1 MRVILNNNKHCLHI
15 PFTSVTLPIMSSRSS
30 ILRPSSLRRATSVA
44 ASLSAAALLPLAAQ
58 AQTPA
63 NTPTAGTALPTVTVK
78 EEAIDPNP
86 NAEVGAPYK
95 AKTSA
100 DTRHTKPLAET
111 PATISV
117 VTGAAIRDS
126 GETDLKEILTSQPG
140 ITLGT
145 GENGNMFGDTYFIR
159 GQAAKSDVFV
169 DGLRDTGMTT
179 RESFAVE
186 QIEISKGP
194 DSSFA
199 GRGTAGGAINAVTK
213 QATLDYDF
221 THLNLGL
228 GTDKYVRGTADAN
241 KVISDK
247 FALRVNALY
256 GDQDVPDRGPS
267 SRERKGLALS
277 GLWQANDDLS
287 VTVDYYGM
295 RAKDKQPDLG
305 GWLTGTVPNRVPATN
320 VPVYAQTNDFLRS
333 NVDTLTARVN
343 YQFTPDV
350 KLTSLTRYG
359 TSRNAYAMTGANNN
373 ALDGGHSRWQDV
385 DYFDHQDNLRW
396 DTVLGGMDHAF
407 IFGFEYT
414 DHKVQQGT
422 YQATNTGATNCT
434 VNGRGG
440 PAPGYCLTNP
450 DGSVIGDLGNLAGRS
465 WSRLGKNLDWH
476 AKTTSL
482 YVMDTVDINERW
494 TAFGG
499 VRADALRLS
508 IQSYSNSGATAGNQ
522 TGDYGYNDTLING
535 HLGLSYKINPQGMV
549 YASYAT
555 SQDVNGGEPDSG
567 TNAGY
572 GGIVLVG
579 GAYVDSKPERSQNFE
594 LGTKWNLLDD
604 KLLFTAAA
612 FQTTKS
618 GVMEALST
626 EEYATEGSTNTG
638 KNRVRG
644 VEFGLTGNLTP
655 QLQVQGGV
663 AFMKSKVLDS
673 IIPANIGLPLAN
685 FANTSYS
692 LQAKY
697 DFTPGFFLGAR
708 VRHDS
713 GRCGGQPDTGAAS
726 TGGMCSQPVPGFTVF
741 DVFGGYRFNKH
752 VALRVNVLNAGN
764 KDYYT
769 SVYRGGFFLYKG
781 DARAVRAT
789 LDIDL

>member
-1 MRVILNNNKHCLHI
+1 M
-15 PFTSVTLPIMSSRSS
+15 TSASRS
-30 ILRPSSLRRATSVA
+30 LRPSSLRLATQVA
-44 ASLSAAALLPLAAQ
+44 ARLSAAALLPLAAHAQQ
-58 AQTPA
+58 AGANAPA
-63 NTPTAGTALPTVTVK
+63 AGAALPTVTVQ

-95 AKTSA
+95 ARTSA
-100 DTRHTKPLAET
+100 DVRHTKPLAET

-117 VTGAAIRDS
+117 VTKSAIDDS
-126 GETDLKEILTSQPG
+126 GATDLKQILTAQPG

-179 RESFAVE
+179 RESFAIE
-186 QIEISKGP
+186 QVEISKGP

-199 GRGTAGGAINAVTK
+199 GRGTAGGAINAITK

-221 THLNLGL
+221 TRLNLGL
-228 GTDKYVRGTADAN
+228 GSGRYRRATGDAN
-241 KVISDK
+241 RVFTDR

-256 GDQDVPDRGPS
+256 GNEDVPARAPS
-267 SRERKGLALS
+267 ARERKGLALS

-287 VTVDYYGM
+287 VTLDYYGL
-295 RAKDKQPDLG
+295 RAGDKRPDLG
-305 GWLTGTVPNRVPATN
+305 GWLTGAVPNRVPAAH
-320 VPVYAQTNDFLRS
+320 VPVYAQADDFLQS
-333 NVDTLTARVN
+333 DVDTVTGRIKYRFA
-343 YQFTPDV
+343 PDLH
-350 KLTSLTRYG
+350 LTSLTRYG

-373 ALDGGHSRWQDV
+373 ALDTGHSRWQDV

-414 DHKVQQGT
+414 DHKVRQGT
-422 YQATNTGATNCT
+422 YQASDANPTNCT
-434 VNGRGG
+434 VSSRNGPR
-440 PAPGYCLTNP
+440 PGYCLTGP
-450 DGSVIGDLGNLAGRS
+450 DGSPIADLGHLAGRS
-465 WSRLGKNLDWH
+465 WSRLGRNLDWH

-482 YVMDTVDINERW
+482 YAMDTVDIDERW

-508 IQSYSNSGATAGNQ
+508 IQSFANTGANAGSR

-535 HLGLSYKINPQGMV
+535 HLGLSYKITPQGMV

-555 SQDVNGGEPDSG
+555 SQDVNGGEPDAG

-572 GGIVLVG
+572 GGIVLVN
-579 GAYVDSKPERSQNFE
+579 GAYVDSKPERSRNFE

-638 KNRVRG
+638 RNRVRG
-644 VEFGLTGNLTP
+644 VEFGLVGNVTRQLT
-655 QLQVQGGV
+655 VQAGV
-663 AFMKSKVLDS
+663 AFMRSKVLQS
-673 IIPANIGLPLAN
+673 VTPGNVGLPLAN

-692 LQAKY
+692 LQGRYA
-697 DFTPGFFLGAR
+697 FTPGFYLGAT

-713 GRCGGQPDTGAAS
+713 GRCGGQPDTGAVY
-726 TGGMCSQPVPGFTVF
+726 TNGQCGQPVPGFTVF
-741 DVFGGYRFNKH
+741 DLFGGYRFNKH
-752 VALRVNVLNAGN
+752 ASLRVNLLNAGH

-781 DARAVRAT
+781 DARALRVT
-789 LDIDL
+789 LDIEL

>member
-1 MRVILNNNKHCLHI
+1 MPDR
-15 PFTSVTLPIMSSRSS
+15 SRS
-30 ILRPSSLRRATSVA
+30 LRPSSLRLASHIA
-44 ASLSAAALLPLAAQ
+44 AGLSAAALLPLAAQ
-58 AQTPA
+58 AQQTPSSA
-63 NTPTAGTALPTVTVK
+63 PTAGAALPTVTVK

-95 AKTSA
+95 ARTSA

-111 PATISV
+111 PTTISV
-117 VTGAAIRDS
+117 VTKSAIDDS
-126 GETDLKEILTSQPG
+126 GATDLKQILTSQPG

-186 QIEISKGP
+186 QVEISKGP

-199 GRGTAGGAINAVTK
+199 GRGTAGGAINAITK

-221 THLNLGL
+221 THLSMGL
-228 GTDKYVRGTADAN
+228 GSDKYIRSTADAN
-241 KVISDK
+241 HVFTDK

-256 GDQDVPDRGPS
+256 GDEDVPGRSPS

-277 GLWQANDDLS
+277 GLWQPNDDLS
-287 VTVDYYGM
+287 VTLDYYGL

-320 VPVYAQTNDFLRS
+320 VPVYAQANDFLGS
-333 NVDTLTARVN
+333 DVDTVTGRIKYRFA
-343 YQFTPDV
+343 PDLH
-350 KLTSLTRYG
+350 LTSLTRYG
-359 TSRNAYAMTGANNN
+359 ASQNAYAMTGANNN
-373 ALDGGHSRWQDV
+373 ALDTGHSRWQDV
-385 DYFDHQDNLRW
+385 NYFDHQDNLRW

-422 YQATNTGATNCT
+422 YQATNTGTTNCT
-434 VNGRGG
+434 VNGRNG
-440 PAPGYCLTNP
+440 PTASYCLTNL
-450 DGSVIGDLGNLAGRS
+450 DGSPIADLANLAGRS
-465 WSRLGKNLDWH
+465 WSRLGRNLDWH

-482 YVMDTVDINERW
+482 YAMDTVDLNERW

-499 VRADALRLS
+499 LRADALRLS
-508 IQSYSNSGATAGNQ
+508 IQSYANAGATAGSQ
-522 TGDYGYNDTLING
+522 TGDYGYHDTLFNG
-535 HLGLSYKINPQGMV
+535 HLGLSYKITPQGMV

-555 SQDVNGGEPDSG
+555 SQDVNGGEPDAG

-572 GGIVLVG
+572 GGIVLVN
-579 GAYVDSKPERSQNFE
+579 GAYVDSKPERSQNLE

-626 EEYATEGSTNTG
+626 NEYATEGTTNTG
-638 KNRVRG
+638 KNRVHG
-644 VEFGLTGNLTP
+644 VELGLVGNVTR
-655 QLQVQGGV
+655 QFTVQAGV
-663 AFMKSKVLDS
+663 AFMKSRVLQS
-673 IIPANIGLPLAN
+673 VVPANVGLPLAN

-692 LQAKY
+692 LQGKY
-697 DFTPGFFLGAR
+697 AFTPGFYLGAA

-713 GRCGGQPDTGAAS
+713 SRCGGQPDTGAVY
-726 TGGMCSQPVPGFTVF
+726 TNGECGQPVPGFTVF
-741 DVFGGYRFNKH
+741 DLFGGYRFNKH
-752 VALRVNVLNAGN
+752 TSLRVNLLNAGN

-781 DARAVRAT
+781 DARALRVT
-789 LDIDL
+789 LNMDF

>member
-1 MRVILNNNKHCLHI
+1 
-15 PFTSVTLPIMSSRSS
+15 MSPASRP
-30 ILRPSSLRRATSVA
+30 LRPSSLRLATSVA
-44 ASLSAAALLPLAAQ
+44 ASLSAAALLPLAAH
-58 AQTPA
+58 AQTAA
-63 NTPTAGTALPTVTVK
+63 NTPTAGSELPTVTVK

-95 AKTSA
+95 ARTSA
-100 DTRHTKPLAET
+100 DVRHTKPLAET

-117 VTGAAIRDS
+117 ITKTAIDDS
-126 GETDLKEILTSQPG
+126 GETDLKQILTSQPG

-186 QIEISKGP
+186 QVEISKGP

-199 GRGTAGGAINAVTK
+199 GRGTAGGAINAITK

-228 GTDKYVRGTADAN
+228 GSDKYVRATGDAN
-241 KVISDK
+241 KVFTDK

-256 GDQDVPDRGPS
+256 GDEDVPGRSPS
-267 SRERKGLALS
+267 ERERKGLALS

-287 VTVDYYGM
+287 VTLDYYGM
-295 RAKDKQPDLG
+295 RAKDKRPDLG

-320 VPVYAQTNDFLRS
+320 VPVYAQNNDFLGS
-333 NVDTLTARVN
+333 DVDTLTARVN
-343 YQFTPDV
+343 YRFAPDV

-359 TSRNAYAMTGANNN
+359 KSQNAYAMTGANNN
-373 ALDGGHSRWQDV
+373 ALDTGHTRWQDV
-385 DYFDHQDNLRW
+385 DYFDHQDNIRW
-396 DTVLGGMDHAF
+396 DTVLGGMDHSF

-434 VNGRGG
+434 VNGRNG
-440 PAPGYCLTNP
+440 PTASYCLTNP
-450 DGSVIGDLGNLAGRS
+450 DGSPIADLGNLAGRS
-465 WSRLGKNLDWH
+465 WTRLGKNLDWH

-482 YVMDTVDINERW
+482 YAMDTVDLNERW
-494 TAFGG
+494 TVFGG

-508 IQSYSNSGATAGNQ
+508 IQSYANSGATAGSQ

-535 HLGLSYKINPQGMV
+535 HLGLSYKVSPQGMV
-549 YASYAT
+549 YASYAS

-572 GGIVLVG
+572 GGIVLVN

-594 LGTKWNLLDD
+594 IGTKWNLLDD

-626 EEYATEGSTNTG
+626 EEYATEGTTNTG
-638 KNRVRG
+638 KNRVHG
-644 VEFGLTGNLTP
+644 VEFGLTGNVTR
-655 QLQVQGGV
+655 QFTVQAGV
-663 AFMKSKVLDS
+663 AFMKSKVLQS
-673 IIPANIGLPLAN
+673 VIPANVGLPLAN

-692 LQAKY
+692 LQGKY
-697 DFTPGFFLGAR
+697 AFTPGFFLGAR

-713 GRCGGQPDTGAAS
+713 SRCGGQPDTGAVY
-726 TGGMCSQPVPGFTVF
+726 TNGECGQPVPGFTVF
-741 DVFGGYRFNKH
+741 DLFGGYRFNKH
-752 VALRVNVLNAGN
+752 ASLRVNLLNAGN

-781 DARAVRAT
+781 DARALRVT

>member
-1 MRVILNNNKHCLHI
+1 MSTRSRV
-15 PFTSVTLPIMSSRSS
+15 
-30 ILRPSSLRRATSVA
+30 LRPSSLRLATRMA
-44 ASLSAAALLPLAAQ
+44 AGLSAAALLPVAAHAQ
-58 AQTPA
+58 AAATGS
-63 NTPTAGTALPTVTVK
+63 TLPTVTVQ

-117 VTGAAIRDS
+117 ITKTAIDDS
-126 GETDLKEILTSQPG
+126 GETDLKQILTSQPG

-179 RESFAVE
+179 RESFAIE
-186 QIEISKGP
+186 QVEISKGP

-199 GRGTAGGAINAVTK
+199 GRGTAGGAINAITK
-213 QATLDYDF
+213 QPTLDYDF
-221 THLNLGL
+221 TRFSLGL
-228 GTDKYVRGTADAN
+228 GSGKYLRGTADAN
-241 KVISDK
+241 HVFTDQ
-247 FALRVNALY
+247 FALRANVLY
-256 GDQDVPDRGPS
+256 GDEDVPGRSPS

-277 GLWQANDDLS
+277 GLWQASDDLS
-287 VTVDYYGM
+287 VTLDYYGL
-295 RAKDKQPDLG
+295 RARDDRPDLG
-305 GWLTGTVPNRVPATN
+305 GWLTGTVPNRVPTPN
-320 VPVYAQTNDFLRS
+320 VPVYAQSEDFLRS
-333 NVDTLTARVN
+333 DVDTVTGRIK
-343 YQFTPDV
+343 YRFSPDV
-350 KLTSLTRYG
+350 SLTSLTRYG
-359 TSRNAYAMTGANNN
+359 TSRNAYAMTGANNG
-373 ALDGGHSRWQDV
+373 ALDSGHSRWQNV

-396 DTVLGGMDHAF
+396 DTVIADMDHSF

-414 DHKVQQGT
+414 DHKVRQGT
-422 YQATNTGATNCT
+422 YQASNSGATNCQVT
-434 VNGRGG
+434 GRNGT
-440 PAPGYCLTNP
+440 APGYCLFNP
-450 DGSVIGDLGNLAGRS
+450 DGSVVGDLANLAGRS

-482 YVMDTVDINERW
+482 YAMDTVDINERW

-508 IQSYSNSGATAGNQ
+508 IQSHANSGANAGNQ
-522 TGDYGYNDTLING
+522 TGDYGYNDTLLNG
-535 HLGLSYKINPQGMV
+535 HLGLSYKISPQGMV

-555 SQDVNGGEPDSG
+555 SQDVNGGEPDAG

-572 GGIVLVG
+572 GGIVLVN

-644 VEFGLTGNLTP
+644 VEFGLVGNITP
-655 QLQVQGGV
+655 KFTVQAGV
-663 AFMKSKVLDS
+663 SFMKSKVLQS
-673 IIPANIGLPLAN
+673 IIPGNVGLPLAN

-692 LQAKY
+692 LQGKY
-697 DFTPGFFLGAR
+697 QFTPGFFLGAR
-708 VRHDS
+708 ARHDS
-713 GRCGGQPDTGAAS
+713 ARCGGQPDTGAAY
-726 TGGMCSQPVPGFTVF
+726 TNGMCSQPVPGFTVF

-752 VALRVNVLNAGN
+752 AALRVNLLNAGN

-781 DARAVRAT
+781 DARALRVT
-789 LDIDL
+789 LDIEL

>member
-1 MRVILNNNKHCLHI
+1 MPSHTPL
-15 PFTSVTLPIMSSRSS
+15 
-30 ILRPSSLRRATSVA
+30 LRPCSLRLASGMV
-44 ASLSAAALLPLAAQ
+44 ASLSAVALLPLAAH
-58 AQTPA
+58 AQTATPA
-63 NTPTAGTALPTVTVK
+63 PAATAATALPTVTVK

-111 PATISV
+111 PATIQV
-117 VTGAAIRDS
+117 ITGAAIQDS
-126 GETDLKEILTSQPG
+126 GETDMKEILTSQPG

-186 QIEISKGP
+186 QVEISKGP

-199 GRGTAGGAINAVTK
+199 GRGTAGGAINAITK

-221 THLNLGL
+221 TRFSLGA

-241 KVISDK
+241 KVFTDR

-287 VTVDYYGM
+287 VTLDYYGM
-295 RAKDKQPDLG
+295 RAKDKRPDLG

-320 VPVYAQTNDFLRS
+320 VPVYAQNNDFLGS
-333 NVDTLTARVN
+333 DVDTLTARVN
-343 YQFTPDV
+343 YQISPAT
-350 KLTSLTRYG
+350 KLVSLTRYG
-359 TSRNAYAMTGANNN
+359 TSNNAYAMTGANNN
-373 ALDGGHSRWQDV
+373 ALDTGHSRWQDV
-385 DYFDHQDNLRW
+385 EYFDHQSSIRW
-396 DTVLGGMDHAF
+396 DTVLGGMDHSF

-422 YQATNTGATNCT
+422 YAATNTGATNCT

-440 PAPGYCLTNP
+440 PTPGYCLTNP
-450 DGSVIGDLGNLAGRS
+450 DGSAIADLGNLAGRS
-465 WSRLGKNLDWH
+465 WTRLGRNLDWH

-482 YVMDTVDINERW
+482 YAMDTVDLNERW

-508 IQSYSNSGATAGNQ
+508 IQSYANSGANAGNM
-522 TGDYGYNDTLING
+522 TGDYGYRDTLING
-535 HLGLSYKINPQGMV
+535 HLGLTYKINPQGIV
-549 YASYAT
+549 YASYAS

-594 LGTKWNLLDD
+594 IGTKWNLLDD

-626 EEYATEGSTNTG
+626 AEYATEGTTNTG
-638 KNRVRG
+638 KNRVHG
-644 VEFGLTGNLTP
+644 VEFGLTGNITP
-655 QLQVQGGV
+655 RLQMQAGV
-663 AFMKSKVLDS
+663 AFMRSKVLDS

-692 LQAKY
+692 LQGKY
-697 DFTPGFFLGAR
+697 ELTPGFFLGAR
-708 VRHDS
+708 MRHDS
-713 GRCGGQPDTGAAS
+713 GRCGGQPDTGAVF
-726 TGGMCSQPVPGFTVF
+726 TGGQCGQPVPGFTVF

-752 VALRVNVLNAGN
+752 AALRVNVLNVGN
-764 KDYYT
+764 KDFYT

-781 DARAVRAT
+781 DARAVRMT
-789 LDIDL
+789 LDIEL

>member
-1 MRVILNNNKHCLHI
+1 MPSHSHI
-15 PFTSVTLPIMSSRSS
+15 F
-30 ILRPSSLRRATSVA
+30 RPSSLRLATSVA

-58 AQTPA
+58 AQSQTSA
-63 NTPTAGTALPTVTVK
+63 TPTGAALPTVTVK

-100 DTRHTKPLAET
+100 DSRHTKPLAET

-117 VTGAAIRDS
+117 ITSSAIQDS
-126 GETDLKEILTSQPG
+126 GETDLKQILSAQPG
-140 ITLGT
+140 ITMGT

-199 GRGTAGGAINAVTK
+199 GRGTAGGAVNAITK

-221 THLNLGL
+221 TRLNLGA
-228 GTDKYVRGTADAN
+228 GTDKYWRGTADAN
-241 KVISDK
+241 HVFNDK

-256 GDQDVPDRGPS
+256 GSENVPDRGPS

-277 GLWQANDDLS
+277 GLWKPNDDLS
-287 VTVDYYGM
+287 VTLDYYGM
-295 RAKDKQPDLG
+295 RAKDDQPDLG
-305 GWLTGTVPNRVPATN
+305 GWLVGSVPNRVPARN
-320 VPVYAQTNDFLRS
+320 VPVYAQANDFLNS
-333 NVDTLTARVN
+333 DVDTLTARVN

-359 TSRNAYAMTGANNN
+359 TSQNAYAMTGANIG
-373 ALDGGHSRWQDV
+373 ALDTGHSRWQDV
-385 DYFDHQDNLRW
+385 NYFDHQDNLRV

-422 YQATNTGATNCT
+422 YQVHDANPTNCT
-434 VNGRGG
+434 VNGRNG
-440 PAPGYCLTNP
+440 PRQAYCLNNP
-450 DGSVIGDLGNLAGRS
+450 DGSLIGNLSQLAGRS
-465 WSRLGKNLDWH
+465 WSRLGKNLDWR

-482 YVMDTVDINERW
+482 YAMDTVDLNPRW
-494 TAFGG
+494 TVFGG
-499 VRADALRLS
+499 LRADMLKLS
-508 IQSYSNSGATAGNQ
+508 IQSWNNTGVNAGKLA
-522 TGDYGYNDTLING
+522 GDYGYSDTLVNG

-555 SQDVNGGEPDSG
+555 SQDVNGGEPDAG

-572 GGIVLVG
+572 GGIVLVN
-579 GAYVDSKPERSQNFE
+579 GAYVDSKPERSQSFE

-644 VEFGLTGNLTP
+644 VEFGLTGNITP
-655 QLQVQGGV
+655 KLQVQAGV
-663 AFMKSKVLDS
+663 AFMRSKVLHS
-673 IIPANIGLPLAN
+673 VQPANIGLPLAN
-685 FANTSYS
+685 FANTSYAV
-692 LQAKY
+692 QGKY
-697 DFTPGFFLGAR
+697 AFTPGFSFGAR
-708 VRHDS
+708 MRHDS
-713 GRCGGQPDTGAAS
+713 RRCGGQPDTGAAFS
-726 TGGMCSQPVPGFTVF
+726 NGMCAQPVPAFTVF
-741 DVFGGYRFNKH
+741 DLFGSYRFNKH
-752 VALRVNVLNAGN
+752 TTLRVNLLNAGN
-764 KDYYT
+764 KNYYT

-781 DARAVRAT
+781 DARAVRVT
-789 LDIDL
+789 LDIEL